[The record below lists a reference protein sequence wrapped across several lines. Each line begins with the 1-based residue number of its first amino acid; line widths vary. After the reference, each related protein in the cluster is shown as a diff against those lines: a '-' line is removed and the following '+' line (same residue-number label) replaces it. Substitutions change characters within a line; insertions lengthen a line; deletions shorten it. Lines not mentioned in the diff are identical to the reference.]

1 MYMLIMSA
9 LIQNYFSNRL
19 LSAMENTASLE
30 KMPAAFSLFEHYD
43 DSSARSDQMLKQ
55 VAGRNFN
62 ILITSVKFGSY
73 FLFVL

>member
-1 MYMLIMSA
+1 
-9 LIQNYFSNRL
+9 
-19 LSAMENTASLE
+19 MENTASLE
-30 KMPAAFSLFEHYD
+30 KMPASFSLFEHYD

-55 VAGRNFN
+55 VAGRNFD

>member
-1 MYMLIMSA
+1 MYMLIISA
-9 LIQNYFSNRL
+9 LTQNYFPNRL

>member
-1 MYMLIMSA
+1 MYMSIISA
-9 LIQNYFSNRL
+9 LIQNYFPNRL